1 MLKLSIEGS
10 VLSQSS
16 QERIDIS
23 IQNGRYIGVTGNKRK
38 KLIFALIGKEAVDGD
53 IFLDEIS
60 LKQNYEEYM
69 KQVGYISNIARR
81 RLNGSKMRV
90 DDLLDL
96 AVLTKMSVLRIE
108 DYQERKDSY
117 LRFFGLEGKEK
128 LEELSEEKLL
138 ILEFISIFLKNP
150 KLIIIDD
157 FFSLLSEEKV
167 DEMIAFFQWNLPPDK
182 VSVIASEDGELLQK
196 IVEQIYVLSE

>member
-16 QERIDIS
+16 RERIDIS

-96 AVLTKMSVLRIE
+96 AVLTKMGVLRIE

>member
-96 AVLTKMSVLRIE
+96 AVLTKMGVLRIE

>member
-1 MLKLSIEGS
+1 MLKLSIKGS
-10 VLSQSS
+10 VLSQNS
-16 QERIDIS
+16 QEQINIS
-23 IQNGRYIGVTGNKRK
+23 IQNGRYIGVTGKKRK
-38 KLIFALIGKEAVDGD
+38 KLIFALIGKESVDGD

-60 LKQNYEEYM
+60 LKKNYEEYI
-69 KQVGYISNIARR
+69 KQVGYISNITRK
-81 RLNGSKMRV
+81 RLNGPKV
-90 DDLLDL
+90 TINDFLDL
-96 AVLTKMSVLRIE
+96 AVLTKMDVLRIE

-117 LRFFGLEGKEK
+117 LNFFGLKGKER
-128 LEELSEEKLL
+128 LEELSEEKML

-167 DEMIAFFQWNLPPDK
+167 DKMIAFFQWNLPPDK
-182 VSVIASEDGELLQK
+182 VSVIASENGELLRK